1 MDRQVIG
8 AKRKPTTVTHLNGH
22 SSKLISLI
30 YCYIHKLVNFSLFT
44 REASFEKG
52 AD

>member
-8 AKRKPTTVTHLNGH
+8 VKRKPTTVTHLNGH
-22 SSKLISLI
+22 SSKLTSLT
-30 YCYIHKLVNFSLFT
+30 YWYVHNLVNLSLFV
-44 REASFEKG
+44 REASIEKG